1 MLCFPKFVSLQTEA
15 KTIKNRIFKRFINGL
30 FMQGKF
36 TKIHK
41 SLFSFFLTIFFV
53 NASYAQKNS
62 SGDSITIAIAPEYN
76 EVGKT
81 HRFFLGENYRKLW
94 AMPVPMRI
102 LDLEKERDGLKI
114 VKLGGG
120 MQTRS
125 LRLKDASG
133 KEWVLRTIQKYP
145 ERGLPENLKPTIAKD
160 IVQDQ
165 VSTGHPFGALVAP
178 LLAEALAL
186 LHSNPEIVYV
196 GDDPGLMDY
205 RKDFANAVYLFEE
218 RNPFETEKTDAT
230 DKAQRKV
237 QNNNDTHFDEKLTL
251 RARLLDMVIGDWD
264 RHEDNWRWF
273 PEKSKGET
281 VYIPV
286 PRDRDK
292 VFYKTSGFLP
302 WFLSHQWLKSNL
314 QPYSAN
320 IRDVKGY
327 NFNARYLDRYFLNQL
342 DEEDWRTEIKYIQ
355 EKLTPELIDSAMK
368 SLPDRVYAD
377 TTTTEIIKS
386 LKGRITNLPV
396 YAFEYFRFLAEII
409 EIPASDKKEFFD
421 IRHTK
426 NEDIDLTIYNIRK
439 DGTNGRKVYHRKFD
453 HNMTKEIRLYGFGG
467 EDVFSVTGETKS
479 PILVRMVGGDD
490 VDKFEI
496 DKNLKNKPKLYVYDR
511 SDQEN
516 VLPPPSLARLRLS
529 TDTSVNQYDKRSFLF
544 NRLGP
549 LFRAN
554 YNIDQGIQ
562 LGAGMIYEKQG
573 FRKEPYAFKNE
584 FWANYSTGRK
594 SFILDYVGDF
604 KKVFGLNDLEIDAH
618 LLGPHNL
625 SNFFGIGNNTRFLN
639 RNDRKMPYFR
649 NRYDYLTL
657 DFKLKRKI
665 QNYLTLFGGITT
677 EYYTSKETNN
687 LSRFLFDFNTA
698 NPEYQVFQDRVYAG
712 LLAGGIYDSRDNIT
726 MPSKG
731 LYWNTTFSA
740 KERLNGSS
748 QSYGKL
754 ATEIRYYVSTKNADF
769 VVANRLGVG
778 TTVGDPAFFQKM
790 QLGGVR
796 SLRGYHT
803 NRFTGK
809 TMVYHNLDLRL
820 DVLHFTSYIIPG
832 TLGVIGFNDVGRVW
846 EPGQS
851 SKKWHDGYGGGFY
864 IIPAEVVLLQFVMGF
879 SREGALPYISLGFS
893 F

>member
-1 MLCFPKFVSLQTEA
+1 
-15 KTIKNRIFKRFINGL
+15 
-30 FMQGKF
+30 MQGNS
-36 TKIHK
+36 TKIYN
-41 SLFSFFLTIFFV
+41 SLISFFLTVLFV
-53 NASYAQKNS
+53 GTSYAQKS
-62 SGDSITIAIAPEYN
+62 ASGDSIKIAIAPEYN
-76 EVGKT
+76 AVGKS

-102 LDLEKERDGLKI
+102 LDFSKEHGGLTI
-114 VKLGGG
+114 LKLGGG

-125 LRLKDASG
+125 LRLKDSSG

-145 ERGLPENLKPTIAKD
+145 ERGLAENLKPTIARD

-178 LLAEALAL
+178 SLAEALGL

-196 GDDPGLMDY
+196 GNDPGLGEY
-205 RKDFANAVYLFEE
+205 QKDFANAAYLFEE

-237 QNNNDTHFDEKLTL
+237 QNDNDTNFDEKLTL

-264 RHEDNWRWF
+264 RHEDNWRWL

-281 VYIPV
+281 IYRPI

-292 VFYKTSGFLP
+292 VFYKTSGLLP

-314 QPYSAN
+314 QPYSEN

-342 DEEDWRTEIKYIQ
+342 DEGDWKEEIKYIQ
-355 EKLTPELIDSAMK
+355 DRLTSELIDSTMK
-368 SLPDRVYAD
+368 FLPDSVYAD
-377 TTTTEIIKS
+377 PSTAELTRS
-386 LKGRITNLPV
+386 LKGRVKNLPV
-396 YAFEYFRFLAEII
+396 YALEYFRFLAGIV

-426 NEDIDLTIYNIRK
+426 KGDIDLTIFNIRK
-439 DGTNGRKVYHRKFD
+439 DGSNGRKIYHRKFD
-453 HNMTKEIRLYGFGG
+453 HHITKEIRLYGFGG
-467 EDVFSVTGETKS
+467 EDVFSINGTTKS
-479 PILVRMVGGDD
+479 SIKVRMVGGDD
-490 VDKFEI
+490 VDKFEV
-496 DKNLKNKPKLYVYDR
+496 DENLKNKHKLYVYDR

-516 VLPPPSLARLRLS
+516 ILPAPSLARLRLA
-529 TDTSVNQYDKRSFLF
+529 TDTAVNQYNKRSFLF
-544 NRLGP
+544 DRLGP
-549 LFRAN
+549 LFRIN

-562 LGAGMIYEKQG
+562 IGAGLVFEKQG
-573 FRKEPYAFKNE
+573 FRKVPYAFKNE

-604 KKVFGLNDLEIDAH
+604 KKVFGLNDMEIDAH
-618 LLGPHNL
+618 LLGPNNL
-625 SNFFGIGNNTRFLN
+625 SNFFGIGNNTRFIN
-639 RNDRKMPYFR
+639 KGNRKMPYYR
-649 NRYDYLTL
+649 NRYDYLTA

-665 QNYLTLFGGITT
+665 RDNLTLFGGVST
-677 EYYTSKETNN
+677 EYYTSKQTNN
-687 LSRFLFDFNTA
+687 LTRFLFDFNEA
-698 NPEYQVFQDRVYAG
+698 NPQYQVFQDRVYAG
-712 LLAGGIYDSRDNIT
+712 LIAGWTYDSRDNIS

-740 KERLNGSS
+740 KEKLNGFS

-754 ATEIRYYVSTKNADF
+754 ATEIRYYLSSKNSNF
-769 VVANRLGVG
+769 VMANRLGGG
-778 TTVGDPAFFQKM
+778 TTVGDPTFFQKM

-809 TMVYHNLDLRL
+809 TMMYHNLDLRM
-820 DVLHFTSYIIPG
+820 DILHFTSYIVPG
-832 TLGVIGFNDVGRVW
+832 TLGIIGFNDVGRVW
-846 EPGQS
+846 EPDQS
-851 SKKWHDGYGGGFY
+851 SKKWHDGYGGGLY
-864 IIPAEVVLLQFVMGF
+864 VVPAELVLIQFVMGF
-879 SREGALPYISLGFS
+879 SKEGSLPYISIGFS